1 MTSENVY
8 VRRGQR
14 KIVQSCE
21 LTVKSSS
28 KLIEGLKVTDET
40 GKYRRIVILKTDERE
55 LVYIYSIRERLVMS
69 QCDTRAKASKY

>member
-40 GKYRRIVILKTDERE
+40 GTTWYTRGKYRRVVILKTDERE
-55 LVYIYSIRERLVMS
+55 LVYIQHKRETSYVLV
-69 QCDTRAKASKY
+69 